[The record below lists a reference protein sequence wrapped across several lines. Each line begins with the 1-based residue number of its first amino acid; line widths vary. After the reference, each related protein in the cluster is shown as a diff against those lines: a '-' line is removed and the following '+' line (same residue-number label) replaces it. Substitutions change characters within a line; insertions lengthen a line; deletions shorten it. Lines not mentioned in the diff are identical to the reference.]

1 MFANYFD
8 ISSSYVYWINRN
20 ISSFHNLVFYKTISN
35 NLEYIIHLI
44 YGVLVRKYSIK
55 FKSSRRYFNKNTC
68 IFETSNCTTIYRWLA
83 YALKK
88 ISKLD
93 DEEHIIL
100 NDLWVWA
107 GVFSCIIYPNKK
119 ADYYSI
125 WKRMYRINST
135 YAAKRW
141 IARSYSIKSK
151 RFQIKSLLALFRPWE
166 RTRIL
171 EFLPINKHKTSFAH
185 EYF

>member
-1 MFANYFD
+1 MEYWSGNIVLNLNLPDD
-8 ISSSYVYWINRN
+8 ILTRIHVYLRHPIAQLFIDDWRTKKHRLLMADIISY
-20 ISSFHNLVFYKTISN
+20 SN
-35 NLEYIIHLI
+35 
-44 YGVLVRKYSIK
+44 V
-55 FKSSRRYFNKNTC
+55 
-68 IFETSNCTTIYRWLA
+68 
-83 YALKK
+83 LKK

-171 EFLPINKHKTSFAH
+171 EFLPINKYKTSFAH